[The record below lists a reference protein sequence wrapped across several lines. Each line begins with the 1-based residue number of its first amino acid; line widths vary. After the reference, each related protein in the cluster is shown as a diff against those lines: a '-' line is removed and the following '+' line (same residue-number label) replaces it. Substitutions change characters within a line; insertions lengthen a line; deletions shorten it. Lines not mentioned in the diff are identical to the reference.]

1 MYWMI
6 WYGGAFMTPAGAE
19 SGPSNWAK
27 PVAYHK
33 ILVRT
38 PDISNMDMVA
48 PGKPADVDD

>member
-27 PVAYHK
+27 PAIYHR
-33 ILVRT
+33 ILVRR
-38 PDISNMDMVA
+38 PDVSNIHLVE
-48 PGKPADVDD
+48 PGKAQDIDD